1 VAPTGCSKARV
12 VAPVGARTARSRRS
26 SRSRRD
32 GAVADWTYLIATL
45 KALALPPV
53 EYHVT
58 ESVLLPIL
66 NLCGI
71 FTVELIFVPVF
82 ALLVKRVRCK
92 NDSGTLSKLRGAKRR
107 CVAIM
112 RGAHEERS
120 DEEYTRSGATRST
133 RRAKRRLLLLSRSF
147 APLAPRIAPRRS
159 APHGLLSVAI
169 ILVASLCNT
178 LLAFVLTSRHLASL
192 DRLCTYF
199 SAFWKT
205 LSLASSVHRL
215 SSSTCEV
222 VLSGLVLMLL
232 LLLFCGE
239 EESS

>member
-1 VAPTGCSKARV
+1 MAPTGCSKARV

-133 RRAKRRLLLLSRSF
+133 RGAERRGAHEERSDDYYCCRGASPLWHLVSLLV
-147 APLAPRIAPRRS
+147 APLLMGSS
-159 APHGLLSVAI
+159 A
-169 ILVASLCNT
+169 
-178 LLAFVLTSRHLASL
+178 
-192 DRLCTYF
+192 
-199 SAFWKT
+199 
-205 LSLASSVHRL
+205 
-215 SSSTCEV
+215 
-222 VLSGLVLMLL
+222 
-232 LLLFCGE
+232 
-239 EESS
+239 